1 MNTASKVPFV
11 PKNHSIVSPYVV
23 VESVAAVIA
32 FAKKVFGAEPLG
44 SHKHPDGR
52 VRHAEMKIGDSVV
65 MLSEGSETTRPSPV
79 MLHVYVEDVDAAY
92 ERAKTAGAISIMPPT
107 DMYYGDRNCG
117 VEAFGISFWI
127 ATHIEELSQEELQ
140 RRSSEVK
147 QKERR

>member
-1 MNTASKVPFV
+1 MKTASKVPFV

-23 VESVAAVIA
+23 VESVPAVIA

-44 SHKHPDGR
+44 SHKHADGR
-52 VRHAEMKIGDSVV
+52 IRHAEMKIGDSVI

-79 MLHVYVEDVDAAY
+79 MLHIYVEDVDGAY
-92 ERAKTAGAISIMPPT
+92 ERAKTAGGTTVMPPT

-117 VEAFGISFWI
+117 VEALGISFWI

-140 RRSSEVK
+140 RRSMA
-147 QKERR
+147 QAKERR